1 MVFYHSS
8 FRGFSVILFHGLKF
22 VLLCLYVCIVCLVAI
37 FLEYVGT
44 GFGTLICGWNLPSAW
59 LFWKVGFEVWCWLC
73 CISLSVSA
81 FLPYEI
87 SSNGKKVHGGL
98 WFVSFIFLFL
108 CHISMFYFF
117 FCYLGSM
124 CFWEFGLGLW
134 FVVQIWLSRALY
146 LKHGKC
152 KCDLSSTKWHYCG
165 ILFNIGCKRAKLCK
179 AWVRLV

>member
-1 MVFYHSS
+1 M
-8 FRGFSVILFHGLKF
+8 F
-22 VLLCLYVCIVCLVAI
+22 VCVLGCHL
-37 FLEYVGT
+37 
-44 GFGTLICGWNLPSAW
+44 SRM
-59 LFWKVGFEVWCWLC
+59 FWYWIWD
-73 CISLSVSA
+73 
-81 FLPYEI
+81 
-87 SSNGKKVHGGL
+87 
-98 WFVSFIFLFL
+98 WFVDEICLPRGCSERLVLKCGVGSAASLFL
-108 CHISMFYFF
+108 YLHFFRMKSPQMARRYMEDCDLWVSYSCSCVTSVCTIF